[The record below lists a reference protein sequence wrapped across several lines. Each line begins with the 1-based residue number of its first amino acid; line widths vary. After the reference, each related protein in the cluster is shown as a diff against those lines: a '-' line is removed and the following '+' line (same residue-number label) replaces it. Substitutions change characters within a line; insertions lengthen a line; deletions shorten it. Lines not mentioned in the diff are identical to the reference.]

1 MAIVHIDGARGEGG
15 GQVLRS
21 ALTLS
26 ILTGTPTRLTN
37 IRGQRP
43 KPGLMAQHLK
53 AVEAAAAMAQAHVAG
68 AALGSQTLLFEP
80 RAIRHGAFRF
90 DIGTAGATSLVLQ
103 TLVVPLSAAGQAS
116 SLIVTG
122 GTHVPWSPCFDYL
135 QLHWLPYMRQI
146 GFDINLALDV
156 AGFNPR
162 GGGRIRAAIRPA
174 GTLSALHLTERGKL
188 RRISGISGVSNLH
201 VSVAERQRAQ
211 ALRRLTG
218 RCDDIEIDLVR
229 MAAQSP
235 GTVLLLLAEFEGS
248 RCCYA
253 ALGARGKPAERV
265 ADEAVDALE
274 EFLATDAAIDQYLA
288 DQLVLP
294 LACAGGVSEL
304 RTAKITRHLVTN
316 AAIVRMFLPVDIAIQ
331 GEIGTPG
338 LIRIT
343 PASPA
348 S

>member
-1 MAIVHIDGARGEGG
+1 MVQIDGALGEGG

-21 ALTLS
+21 ALALS
-26 ILTGTPTRLTN
+26 ILTGTPMRITN
-37 IRGQRP
+37 IRGRRP

-53 AVEAAAAMAQAHVAG
+53 AVEAAAAVSQAHVAG
-68 AALGSQTLLFEP
+68 AELGSQTLLFEP
-80 RAIRHGAFRF
+80 RAIRHGDFRF

-103 TLVVPLSAAGQAS
+103 TVAVPLSAAGQAS
-116 SLIVTG
+116 SLTITG

-135 QLHWLPYMRQI
+135 QLHWLPYMQQI
-146 GFDINLALDV
+146 GFKIDLALEV
-156 AGFNPR
+156 AGFYPR
-162 GGGRIRAAIRPA
+162 GGGRVRATIRPA
-174 GTLSALHLTERGKL
+174 NTLSALHLTQRGKL
-188 RRISGISGVSNLH
+188 QRISGISGVSNLH
-201 VSVAERQRAQ
+201 VSIAERQRAQ

-218 RCDDIEIDLVR
+218 RCGDIGIDLAR
-229 MAAQSP
+229 MPARSP

-288 DQLVLP
+288 DQLILP
-294 LACAGGVSEL
+294 LACAGAVSEL
-304 RTAKITRHLVTN
+304 RTAKITQHLVTN

-331 GEIGTPG
+331 GEIGTSG

-343 PASPA
+343 PAAPA
-348 S
+348 L